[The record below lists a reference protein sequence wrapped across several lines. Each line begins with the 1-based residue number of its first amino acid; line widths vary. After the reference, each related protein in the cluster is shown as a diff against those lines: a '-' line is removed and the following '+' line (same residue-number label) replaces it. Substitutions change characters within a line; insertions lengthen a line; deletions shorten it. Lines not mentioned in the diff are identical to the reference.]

1 MGVIIVAVIIAGAII
16 VGVIHEMGVIMFFF
30 GQ

>member
-1 MGVIIVAVIIAGAII
+1 MGVIIVAVII

-30 GQ
+30 GQENI